1 MKPIVIGTA
10 SPGNVGRDFDV
21 IGQGVATRIVS
32 VVRERF
38 PAAEI
43 ADSRS
48 PAPMPLW
55 AQYPRSTCEAVAT
68 TEEMNAA
75 SQALRRAATLLK
87 RRGLVIVASDLY
99 DDEAAIGQLRRL
111 ARMGHDVIVV
121 HTLSREELTLDV
133 GGAAEFVDLENGRK
147 LMVQP
152 SAARDAYVAAVARW
166 LTTIEQQL
174 RRDGIDYLRLI
185 ADEPLEPA
193 LRRFL
198 VTRRGAS

>member
-1 MKPIVIGTA
+1 MTQPYDVLIAGGGLAGLCLARQLTREAPLLRVFLAELAALAPRGASSIG
-10 SPGNVGRDFDV
+10 
-21 IGQGVATRIVS
+21 
-32 VVRERF
+32 E
-38 PAAEI
+38 
-43 ADSRS
+43 
-48 PAPMPLW
+48 
-55 AQYPRSTCEAVAT
+55 
-68 TEEMNAA
+68 
-75 SQALRRAATLLK
+75 ALRRAATIVK
-87 RRGLVIVASDLY
+87 RRGVVIVVSDLY

-174 RRDGIDYLRLI
+174 RRDGIEYLRLV

-198 VTRRGAS
+198 LTRRGSS